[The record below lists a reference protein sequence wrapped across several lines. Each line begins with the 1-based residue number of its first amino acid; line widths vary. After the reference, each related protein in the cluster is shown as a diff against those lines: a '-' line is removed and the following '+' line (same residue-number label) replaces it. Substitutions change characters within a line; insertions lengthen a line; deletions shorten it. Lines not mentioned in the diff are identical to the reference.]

1 MTRARFAV
9 TPLPGGGTRL
19 RLTVAG
25 HAGYAPPGQDIL
37 CAAASILAESLAQV
51 LQSRDGSGG
60 ITACC
65 RRGDGRMELTADCA
79 PGQYPQVRAWF
90 EPTLAGYRLLAQ
102 HYPRWVRFYPQ
113 KEAESC

>member
-1 MTRARFAV
+1 MTRARFAEL
-9 TPLPGGGTRL
+9 PLPGGGIRL

-37 CAAASILAESLAQV
+37 CAAASILAESLAAV
-51 LQSRDGSGG
+51 LQQADGTG
-60 ITACC
+60 AAA
-65 RRGDGRMELTADCA
+65 RYVRGDGRMELTADCTPA
-79 PGQYPQVRAWF
+79 QYPQVRAWF
-90 EPTLAGYRLLAQ
+90 EPVLAGYRLLGQ